1 MLGYVGIAMNYPV
14 LQLYEL
20 GGDIACP
27 VDASVFKSLVRE
39 KAIAAATLGSNCRCR
54 ERNRRAKIKVK
65 AKVD

>member
-1 MLGYVGIAMNYPV
+1 MNYPV

-39 KAIAAATLGSNCRCR
+39 KAIAAAPLGSNSRSSR
-54 ERNRRAKIKVK
+54 RRRRRTTRAMRAKIKVNGR
-65 AKVD
+65 